1 MPELSPEMRKQKA
14 KNEGIEA
21 IRNDSMPAKEQGPL
35 DAGPAAEYAGESQR
49 ELLADLNANYEDAV
63 KEVMMLSGLSTDNE
77 VGKAFYEAAMRDQEA
92 YVQAAFNKVML
103 EKLPLDQAQDVLEK
117 LLSAS
122 KAN

>member
-1 MPELSPEMRKQKA
+1 MPELSPEMRRQKA
-14 KNEGIEA
+14 INEGVED
-21 IRNDSMPAKEQGPL
+21 IRKDSMPAKGKGPL
-35 DAGPAAEYAGESQR
+35 DAGPAAEYAEESQK

-77 VGKAFYEAAMRDQEA
+77 AGKAFFEAAMRDQEA
-92 YVQAAFNKVML
+92 YVKAAFNKVML
-103 EKLPLDQAQDVLEK
+103 EKLPLDQAEDVLEK